1 VQGMTDAGAPPGG
14 LTGAGD
20 VARHLVLPVLVLASH
35 EIAVLVRITRVG
47 VIEELARD
55 HVRTAQAKGLSQ
67 RRVILRHALPRAL
80 YPVIAVVGARAGGLI
95 AGAVVTE
102 IVFGWPGMGRL
113 LLASLQARDIPVLL
127 GIFMLVS
134 LAVVL
139 VNFATDVIYLWRDRR
154 IELR

>member
-35 EIAVLVRITRVG
+35 EIAVLVRITRAG

-55 HVRTAQAKGLSQ
+55 HVRTARAKGLSQ

-80 YPVIAVVGARAGGLI
+80 HPVIAVVGARAGGLI

-139 VNFATDVIYLWRDRR
+139 VNFTTDVIYLWRDRR